1 MTFEE
6 TLQFEATLQIA
17 YWVFFL
23 SGIAVTLIVIG
34 VWEIAQT
41 RRQLNS
47 RN

>member
-6 TLQFEATLQIA
+6 TQALEATLQIA

-41 RRQLNS
+41 IRQLNQ
-47 RN
+47 RY